1 MRRRWLTG
9 TLPILVLLGCTA
21 VPEPRIEEPSTAL
34 PAEDAAPPPAGSNVP
49 QAPQAEQA
57 EPSLGQPA
65 VPDSA
70 EASPLPEPAQEGGET
85 AEVYAGGP
93 RPVPGLRQA
102 AVPLPLPQAAA
113 PAKPPAAKKAPP
125 PAARPLAAP
134 TQGTPA
140 PATAPPASENKP
152 APEPSRELLAR
163 KGDSVIIELEG
174 RGWLFLGLPD
184 KVRGISL
191 AGTETDARRT
201 RFTFKTQEYG
211 EYDLR
216 FQLQDNSRG
225 VLRGEAAR
233 VRVLAEAQFQEQL
246 GKAQA
251 AAAAGAQAA
260 AAPADP
266 VRLQKAEKLFG
277 AGAYELALPEY
288 LGLYR
293 EADPLLND
301 RLAAIY
307 AAKGELSAAEKYF
320 EKNLEAPAPYAERA
334 VQGLVRAA
342 LDQEDRERVLAQV
355 PALLALRSADTGREL
370 LAAARFL
377 TAQGAHPA
385 ALELLTAFLGRY
397 PGGPRLDQA
406 LFLLARLFEL
416 ESPLRDV
423 RKARDYYEKVYKDFP
438 ESEYA
443 AEAHTRIL
451 YLDRY
456 FFHVQ

>member
-1 MRRRWLTG
+1 MRRWWLTG
-9 TLPILVLLGCTA
+9 TLALLVLLGCTA
-21 VPEPRIEEPSTAL
+21 VPEPRSEEQSAAP
-34 PAEDAAPPPAGSNVP
+34 PAEAAAPPPTEA
-49 QAPQAEQA
+49 QIPQAEQA

-70 EASPLPEPAQEGGET
+70 EASPLPEPAQEGGEA

-93 RPVPGLRQA
+93 RPVPGPRQA

-113 PAKPPAAKKAPP
+113 PAKTPAAKKAPP
-125 PAARPLAAP
+125 PAAAAP
-134 TQGTPA
+134 AAAVPA
-140 PATAPPASENKP
+140 PAPAASENKP
-152 APEPSRELLAR
+152 VPEPARELLAR

-174 RGWLFLGLPD
+174 KGWLFLGLPD

-191 AGTETDARRT
+191 AGSETDARRT

-225 VLRGEAAR
+225 VLRGETAR

-246 GKAQA
+246 VKAQA
-251 AAAAGAQAA
+251 AAAAGAPLA

-266 VRLQKAEKLFG
+266 VRLQKAEKLFA

-355 PALLALRSADTGREL
+355 PALLALRSVDTGREL

-385 ALELLTAFLGRY
+385 ALELLTAFLRRY
-397 PGGPRLDQA
+397 PDGPRLDQA
-406 LFLLARLFEL
+406 LFMLARLFEL

-423 RKARDYYEKVYKDFP
+423 RKARDYYEKVYQDFP
-438 ESEYA
+438 ESEYS
-443 AEAHTRIL
+443 AESHTRIL